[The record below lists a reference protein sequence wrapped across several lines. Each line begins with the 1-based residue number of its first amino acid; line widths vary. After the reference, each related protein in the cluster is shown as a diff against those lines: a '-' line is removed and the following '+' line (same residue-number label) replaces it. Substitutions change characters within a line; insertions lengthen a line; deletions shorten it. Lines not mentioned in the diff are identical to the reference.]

1 MVTIQTTKRGEC
13 CSARASTIR
22 TEKIWREEEE
32 EEEGAGI
39 REKTRIIIIKTR
51 SMAIFTR
58 TKKKTM
64 MSSSLMKS

>member
-1 MVTIQTTKRGEC
+1 MVTIQMTKRGEC

-22 TEKIWREEEE
+22 TETIWREEEE
-32 EEEGAGI
+32 EEEE
-39 REKTRIIIIKTR
+39 EKTRIIIIIKTR

-58 TKKKTM
+58 TAKKKT